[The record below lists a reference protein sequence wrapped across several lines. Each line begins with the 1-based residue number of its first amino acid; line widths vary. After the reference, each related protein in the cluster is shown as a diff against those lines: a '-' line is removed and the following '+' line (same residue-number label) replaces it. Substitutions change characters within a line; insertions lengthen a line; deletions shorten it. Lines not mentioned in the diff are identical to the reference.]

1 MAVGLG
7 RFSILRDGSTPRSG
21 PSNRGLV
28 VEAVLV
34 MALVTTIGI
43 FVIASRVAGS
53 RQSASSSSLSLAAR
67 QAAEFGFSEVIA
79 EMNRD
84 PKSYLWVTKFEKWNY
99 VSAQDLKDCGVAAM
113 ADPAINPISSL
124 GSERALP
131 NSPELSYRFKRYIEP
146 AKEPKEPNPTPDPSA
161 PAVPEVCN
169 SKFGNLIGGTGE
181 IEIVGTMNRGS
192 GYTSTFTLKRKVS
205 VKRAAP
211 IFNNPITAIPA
222 NRSFDPADSRFPN
235 YIDAA
240 DPTKVAY
247 PGKPVEKDYIP
258 ITCSTGSSSSVI
270 KCTDESTGL
279 SQDFNSETGAGIY
292 DFPYTTKDQV
302 WPAACQ
308 NLPEP
313 PDEVEVVR
321 CYVTSMNV
329 TATMYVTTNRP
340 SDNKKIPVE
349 FFLAGDMIISKDSKL
364 SGFGCPS
371 SSWSAALGCTRPRL
385 PDNIDPLAWSRFRI
399 FGVTTG
405 TSCGSQTITI
415 NPTPSTIPPTPRE
428 TNLQNAFLWLNK
440 GKLIYQT
447 STALDRIPALVGSVC
462 EFKSAVAG
470 PATLSTLS
478 NRRFLEVL
486 GGAYGFSGLFGSPT
500 PIRFFYR
507 GFGFEDERISS

>member
-7 RFSILRDGSTPRSG
+7 RFSIPRDGRTQRSS

-146 AKEPKEPNPTPDPSA
+146 ANPDEALTEPA
-161 PAVPEVCN
+161 GCN

-181 IEIVGTMNRGS
+181 IEIVGTMKRGS

-235 YIDAA
+235 YLDAA
-240 DPTKVAY
+240 DPTKVAVAY
-247 PGKPVEKDYIP
+247 PGTSTGGTPVEIICEPSGGSP
-258 ITCSTGSSSSVI
+258 IVI
-270 KCTDESTGL
+270 KCTSGSL
-279 SQDFNSETGAGIY
+279 SANFKSAAAPGVDNR
-292 DFPYTTKDQV
+292 FPYLSDGTIWDPCKQV
-302 WPAACQ
+302 GDSP
-308 NLPEP
+308 N
-313 PDEVEVVR
+313 DVVR
-321 CYVTSMNV
+321 CFVSSMRVKDNANMEV
-329 TATMYVTTNRP
+329 DTTTR
-340 SDNKKIPVE
+340 PVE
-349 FFLAGDMIISKDSKL
+349 VFLRDDMTITSGSRL
-364 SGFGCPS
+364 SGG
-371 SSWSAALGCTRPRL
+371 
-385 PDNIDPLAWSRFRI
+385 NWSRFRI

-415 NPTPSTIPPTPRE
+415 NPFSSTPTPDTIPPTFIIE

-440 GKLIYQT
+440 GKLKYQT
-447 STALDRIPALVGSVC
+447 LTALTRIPALVGSVC
-462 EFKSAVAG
+462 RFESAVAG

-478 NRRFLEVL
+478 NRRFLEGL
-486 GGAYGFSGLFGSPT
+486 GGAYSFRGLFGSPT

-507 GFGFEDERISS
+507 GFGYEDERISS

>member
-1 MAVGLG
+1 M
-7 RFSILRDGSTPRSG
+7 
-21 PSNRGLV
+21 

-67 QAAEFGFSEVIA
+67 QATEFGFTEVIE

-84 PKSYLWVTKFEKWNY
+84 SKSYLWVTKSSEWNN
-99 VSAQDLKDCGVAAM
+99 VSAQDLKDCGVAATE
-113 ADPAINPISSL
+113 DPATNRFTGL

-131 NSPELSYRFKRYIEP
+131 NSPELSYRFVSYLEP
-146 AKEPKEPNPTPDPSA
+146 ANLNPNPTA
-161 PAVPEVCN
+161 PEVCN
-169 SKFGNLIGGTGE
+169 DKFGNLIGGTGE
-181 IEIVGTMNRGS
+181 IEIVGTMKRGS

-247 PGKPVEKDYIP
+247 PGTPTGGTPVGIICEPSGSSPLVIICTSGSLSANFKSAAAPGVDNRFPYLPDGSIWDPCTQVGVSPNDVARCFVSSMTVKNNADMEVDTRTRPVEVFLRDDMT
-258 ITCSTGSSSSVI
+258 ITSGS
-270 KCTDESTGL
+270 
-279 SQDFNSETGAGIY
+279 
-292 DFPYTTKDQV
+292 
-302 WPAACQ
+302 
-308 NLPEP
+308 
-313 PDEVEVVR
+313 R
-321 CYVTSMNV
+321 
-329 TATMYVTTNRP
+329 
-340 SDNKKIPVE
+340 
-349 FFLAGDMIISKDSKL
+349 L
-364 SGFGCPS
+364 SGG
-371 SSWSAALGCTRPRL
+371 
-385 PDNIDPLAWSRFRI
+385 NWSRFRI

-405 TSCGSQTITI
+405 ASCGSQTITI
-415 NPTPSTIPPTPRE
+415 HPTPATIPPTDIK

-447 STALDRIPALVGSVC
+447 STALDSIPALVGSVC
-462 EFKSAVAG
+462 QFESAVAG

-478 NRRFLEVL
+478 NRRFLEGL
-486 GGAYGFSGLFGSPT
+486 GGAYSFSGLFGSPT

-507 GFGFEDERISS
+507 GFGSED

>member
-1 MAVGLG
+1 
-7 RFSILRDGSTPRSG
+7 
-21 PSNRGLV
+21 V

-67 QAAEFGFSEVIA
+67 QAAEFGYTEVVA

-84 PKSYLWVTKFEKWNY
+84 PKSYLWVTKFEEWNN
-99 VSAQDLKDCGVAAM
+99 VSIQDLKDCGVAAT
-113 ADPAINPISSL
+113 ADPVSKPISSL
-124 GSERALP
+124 GSDRALP
-131 NSPELSYRFKRYIEP
+131 NSPELFYRFVSYQEP
-146 AKEPKEPNPTPDPSA
+146 ANPDEDLTEPA
-161 PAVPEVCN
+161 GCN

-181 IEIVGTMNRGS
+181 IEIVGTFKRGS
-192 GYTSTFTLKRKVS
+192 GYTSTFKLKRKVS
-205 VKRAAP
+205 VRRAAP

-235 YIDAA
+235 YLDAA

-329 TATMYVTTNRP
+329 TANMYVTTNRP

-349 FFLAGDMIISKDSKL
+349 FFLAGDMIISKDSRL

-371 SSWSAALGCTRPRL
+371 TSWSAALGCTLPRL
-385 PDNIDPLAWSRFRI
+385 PDNIDPLSWSRFRI

-415 NPTPSTIPPTPRE
+415 NPYSNTPTPATIPPTFDE

-440 GKLIYQT
+440 GKLKYQT
-447 STALDRIPALVGSVC
+447 STALTRIPALVGSVC
-462 EFKSAVAG
+462 EFESAVAG

-478 NRRFLEVL
+478 NRRFLEGL

-507 GFGFEDERISS
+507 GFGSEDERISS

>member
-7 RFSILRDGSTPRSG
+7 RFSIPRDGRTPRSS

-84 PKSYLWVTKFEKWNY
+84 PKSYLWVTKFSEWNN
-99 VSAQDLKDCGVAAM
+99 VSAQDLKDCGVAAT
-113 ADPAINPISSL
+113 ADPAINPISIL

-146 AKEPKEPNPTPDPSA
+146 ANPDEALTEPA
-161 PAVPEVCN
+161 GCN

-181 IEIVGTMNRGS
+181 IEIVGTMKRGS

-235 YIDAA
+235 YLDAA
-240 DPTKVAY
+240 DPTKVAVAY
-247 PGKPVEKDYIP
+247 PGTSTGGTPVEIICEPSGGSP
-258 ITCSTGSSSSVI
+258 IVI
-270 KCTDESTGL
+270 KCTSGSL
-279 SQDFNSETGAGIY
+279 SANFKSAAAPGVDNR
-292 DFPYTTKDQV
+292 FPYLSDGTIWDPCKQV
-302 WPAACQ
+302 GDSP
-308 NLPEP
+308 N
-313 PDEVEVVR
+313 DVVR
-321 CYVTSMNV
+321 CFVSSMRVKDNANMEV
-329 TATMYVTTNRP
+329 DTTTR
-340 SDNKKIPVE
+340 PVE
-349 FFLAGDMIISKDSKL
+349 VFLRDDMTITSGSRL
-364 SGFGCPS
+364 SGG
-371 SSWSAALGCTRPRL
+371 
-385 PDNIDPLAWSRFRI
+385 NWSRFRI
-399 FGVTTG
+399 FGVRTG

-415 NPTPSTIPPTPRE
+415 NPYSSTPTPDTIPPTFIIE

-440 GKLIYQT
+440 GKLKYQT
-447 STALDRIPALVGSVC
+447 LTALDGIPALVGSVC
-462 EFKSAVAG
+462 RFESAVAG

-478 NRRFLEVL
+478 NRRFLEGL
-486 GGAYGFSGLFGSPT
+486 GGAYSFRGLFGSPT

-507 GFGFEDERISS
+507 GFGYEDERISS

>member
-7 RFSILRDGSTPRSG
+7 RFSIPRDGRTQRSG

-53 RQSASSSSLSLAAR
+53 RHSASSSSLSLAAR
-67 QAAEFGFSEVIA
+67 QAAEFGFTEVIA

-84 PKSYLWVTKFEKWNY
+84 PKSYLWVTKFSEWNG
-99 VSAQDLKDCGVAAM
+99 VKAQDLKDCGVAATA
-113 ADPAINPISSL
+113 ADPVSNPIASL

-131 NSPELSYRFKRYIEP
+131 NSPELSYRFVSYQEP
-146 AKEPKEPNPTPDPSA
+146 AKEPANLNPNPSA
-161 PAVPEVCN
+161 PEVCN
-169 SKFGNLIGGTGE
+169 DKFGNLIGGTGE
-181 IEIVGTMNRGS
+181 IEIVGTMKRGS

-235 YIDAA
+235 YLDAA
-240 DPTKVAY
+240 DPTKVAVAY
-247 PGKPVEKDYIP
+247 PGTSTGGTPVEIICEPSGGSP
-258 ITCSTGSSSSVI
+258 IVI
-270 KCTDESTGL
+270 KCTSGSL
-279 SQDFNSETGAGIY
+279 SANFKSAAAPGVDNR
-292 DFPYTTKDQV
+292 FPYLSDGTIWDPCKQV
-302 WPAACQ
+302 GDSP
-308 NLPEP
+308 N
-313 PDEVEVVR
+313 DVVR
-321 CYVTSMNV
+321 CFVSSMRVKDNANMEV
-329 TATMYVTTNRP
+329 DTTTR
-340 SDNKKIPVE
+340 PVE
-349 FFLAGDMIISKDSKL
+349 VFLRDDMTITSGSRL
-364 SGFGCPS
+364 SGG
-371 SSWSAALGCTRPRL
+371 
-385 PDNIDPLAWSRFRI
+385 NWSRFRI

-415 NPTPSTIPPTPRE
+415 NPYSSTPTPDTIPPTFIIE

-440 GKLIYQT
+440 GKLKYQT
-447 STALDRIPALVGSVC
+447 STALTRIPALVGSVC
-462 EFKSAVAG
+462 RFESAVAG

-478 NRRFLEVL
+478 NRRFLEGL
-486 GGAYGFSGLFGSPT
+486 GGAYSFRGLFGSPT

-507 GFGFEDERISS
+507 GFGYEDERISS

>member
-7 RFSILRDGSTPRSG
+7 RFSIPRDGSTPRSG

-67 QAAEFGFSEVIA
+67 QAAEFGFTEVIA

-84 PKSYLWVTKFEKWNY
+84 SKSYLWVTKSSEWNN
-99 VSAQDLKDCGVAAM
+99 VSEQDLKTCGVAATEN
-113 ADPAINPISSL
+113 PATNPISSL
-124 GSERALP
+124 GSERELP
-131 NSPELSYRFKRYIEP
+131 NSPELFYRFVSYQEP
-146 AKEPKEPNPTPDPSA
+146 ANLNPDPSA
-161 PAVPEVCN
+161 PAVCN
-169 SKFGNLIGGTGE
+169 NKFGNLIGGTGE
-181 IEIVGTMNRGS
+181 IEIVGTMKRGS

-235 YIDAA
+235 YLDAA

-247 PGKPVEKDYIP
+247 PGTPTGTYVEISCEP
-258 ITCSTGSSSSVI
+258 GSSTDVI
-270 KCTDESTGL
+270 KCTAGTSTANFKSATASGPGN
-279 SQDFNSETGAGIY
+279 DY
-292 DFPYTTKDQV
+292 FPYSGGSLWGPCQQV
-302 WPAACQ
+302 GA
-308 NLPEP
+308 N
-313 PDEVEVVR
+313 VR
-321 CYVTSMNV
+321 CLVKSMEVKANTNMLV
-329 TATMYVTTNRP
+329 ATKRGTTEA
-340 SDNKKIPVE
+340 VE
-349 FFLAGDMIISKDSKL
+349 IFLSENMTIEPLAKLAGEDSGDGK
-364 SGFGCPS
+364 G
-371 SSWSAALGCTRPRL
+371 
-385 PDNIDPLAWSRFRI
+385 WSRFRI

-405 TSCGSQTITI
+405 ASCGSQTIII
-415 NPTPSTIPPTPRE
+415 NPYLNTPTPATIPPTFNE

-440 GKLIYQT
+440 GKLKYQT
-447 STALDRIPALVGSVC
+447 STALTRIPALVGSVC
-462 EFKSAVAG
+462 EFESAVAG

-478 NRRFLEVL
+478 NRRFLEGL
-486 GGAYGFSGLFGSPT
+486 GGAYGFSGLFGRPT

>member
-7 RFSILRDGSTPRSG
+7 RFSIPRDGNTSRSG

-67 QAAEFGFSEVIA
+67 QAAEFGFTEVIA

-84 PKSYLWVTKFEKWNY
+84 PKSYLWVTKFGEWNN
-99 VSAQDLKDCGVAAM
+99 VSAQDLKNCGVAAT
-113 ADPAINPISSL
+113 ADPVSNPISSL
-124 GSERALP
+124 GSDRALP
-131 NSPELSYRFKRYIEP
+131 NSPELSYRFKLYKEPPNPDEALTEP
-146 AKEPKEPNPTPDPSA
+146 AG
-161 PAVPEVCN
+161 CN

-181 IEIVGTMNRGS
+181 ITIEGTFNRGS

-235 YIDAA
+235 YLDAA
-240 DPTKVAY
+240 DPTKVAVAY
-247 PGKPVEKDYIP
+247 PGTPTGGTPVEIICEPSGGSP
-258 ITCSTGSSSSVI
+258 IVI
-270 KCTDESTGL
+270 KCTSGSL
-279 SQDFNSETGAGIY
+279 SANFKSASAPGVDNR
-292 DFPYTTKDQV
+292 FPYLSDGKIWDPCKQV
-302 WPAACQ
+302 GDSP
-308 NLPEP
+308 N
-313 PDEVEVVR
+313 DVVR
-321 CYVTSMNV
+321 CFVSSMRVKDNANMEV
-329 TATMYVTTNRP
+329 DTTTR
-340 SDNKKIPVE
+340 PVE
-349 FFLAGDMIISKDSKL
+349 VFLRDDMTITSGSRL
-364 SGFGCPS
+364 SGG
-371 SSWSAALGCTRPRL
+371 
-385 PDNIDPLAWSRFRI
+385 NWSRFRI

-415 NPTPSTIPPTPRE
+415 NPFPITPATTPPTYE
-428 TNLQNAFLWLNK
+428 TNLQNSFLWLNK
-440 GKLIYQT
+440 GKLKYET
-447 STALDRIPALVGSVC
+447 STALTRVPALVGSVC
-462 EFKSAVAG
+462 EFESAVAG

-478 NRRFLEVL
+478 NRRFLEGL